1 MTDTQVTMDPRFVV
15 GDVNPRLFGSFVE
28 HMGRCVYGGIFEPGH
43 PQADERGLR
52 TDVQDLTRELGV
64 STVRYPGGNFVSGYR
79 WEDGV
84 GAVADRPARLDLAW
98 RSVETNHFGLHEF
111 IFWSRRV
118 GVEPMLA
125 VNLGTRGVQEA
136 ADLVEY
142 ANHPGGTALSDL
154 RARNGSP
161 DPFAVKLWCLGNEMD
176 GPWQIG
182 AKTATDYGK
191 LAAEAAKAMKAVDPA
206 IELVVCGS
214 SGRGMATFGHWEADV
229 LARTYE
235 HVDYISLHAYYEE
248 DDGDADSFLA
258 SAVDMDA
265 FINEVVATCDHAKAL
280 QRSTKTMRLS
290 FDEWNVWYQKAYHN
304 QPARDWEQAPHL
316 IEDTYSVLD
325 AIVVGSYLIT
335 LLNHADRV
343 GVACQA
349 QLANII
355 APIRTEPGGL
365 AWRQT
370 IFHPFAL
377 VARYALGRALQVPVT
392 TGTVTSKKYGAVPTV
407 QAAAT
412 HDETTGTAALFLV
425 NRSRS
430 EQQQVNIDLR
440 AFPGL
445 TLREHHMLTDVDIRA
460 TNTAAAPLRVQPRP
474 GNAKMSDRNV
484 ILELPPV
491 SFHALILGPD
501 SPAPSS

>member
-1 MTDTQVTMDPRFVV
+1 MKHTRIVIDPNHLV
-15 GDVNPRLFGSFVE
+15 GELDRRLFGSFVE
-28 HMGRCVYGGIFEPGH
+28 HMGRCVYGGIFDPGH
-43 PQADERGLR
+43 PEADEQGLR
-52 TDVQDLTRELGV
+52 TDVLDLTREMGV

-84 GAVADRPARLDLAW
+84 GPVADRPTRLDLAW
-98 RSVETNHFGLHEF
+98 QSIETNQFGLHEF
-111 IFWSRRV
+111 IDWAHKA
-118 GVEPMLA
+118 GVEPMVA

-154 RARNGSP
+154 RSRNGSR
-161 DPFAVKLWCLGNEMD
+161 DPFDVKLWCLGNEMD

-182 AKTATDYGK
+182 AKTAVDYAK
-191 LAAEAAKAMKAVDPA
+191 LAAEAAKAMRAVDPT

-214 SGRGMATFGHWEADV
+214 SGRAMPTFGRWEAEV
-229 LARTYE
+229 LAHTYDL
-235 HVDYISLHAYYEE
+235 VDYISLHAYYEE
-248 DDGDADSFLA
+248 HDGDADSFLA

-265 FINEVVATCDHAKAL
+265 FIDEVVATCDHAKAL
-280 QRSTKTMRLS
+280 QRSNKTLRLS
-290 FDEWNVWYQKAYHN
+290 FDEWNVWYRKDHHN

-325 AIVVGSYLIT
+325 AVVVGSYLIS

-349 QLANII
+349 QLANVI
-355 APIRTEPGGL
+355 APIRTEPGGP

-377 VARYALGRALQVPVT
+377 MARYARGRALQVPVS
-392 TGTVTSKKYGAVPTV
+392 TGTVTSAKYGAVPTV

-412 HDETTGTAALFLV
+412 YDEATGALAMFLV
-425 NRSRS
+425 NRDSS
-430 EQQQVNIDLR
+430 EQQDVRVDLR
-440 AFPGL
+440 ALPGL
-445 TLREHHMLTDVDIRA
+445 HLLEHQVLHDEDIRA
-460 TNTAAAPLRVQPRP
+460 SNSAAAPSRVAPYR
-474 GNAKMSDRNV
+474 GDATVLDASV
-484 ILELPPV
+484 AVTLPPV
-491 SFHALILGPD
+491 SFHAIVLGP
-501 SPAPSS
+501 AAKR